1 MTFYLENTPFL
12 FCKCRKS
19 FSIVHHSCKTPS
31 HVKIKSFFKIKGRN
45 KGRDRPI
52 SNKDTLGKHDP
63 LIYEKSDMKKNM
75 NDTHFTDFLKDRQFL
90 RWQLMPDE
98 TLNDYWRT
106 FFTQHPELEEE
117 MLQAIAYLRKE
128 GLNKSDL
135 NHNEQTALFERIQLS
150 ATQKKRRRIRKVIWY
165 ASSAAAVAL
174 VMIGITLFHPTAK
187 PLAASD
193 NEIIIGELLH
203 NQDIQFI
210 TSGEAI
216 SFDHDVK
223 VKLDEEGTVEITQGD
238 SDVTKL
244 AVNRDQINSLI
255 VPFGKR
261 STLTLA
267 DGTRVWLNSGSVL
280 EFPSQFS
287 GKSREIR
294 LASGEMYVEVA
305 HDKNKPF
312 YVHTSDFKV
321 RVYGTKFNLSSYGGA
336 PHSVVLVEG
345 SVGVMT
351 NAAETLLK
359 PHEQL
364 LISKEGALERQMV
377 DVTRYTSW
385 KDGFLLLDKTP
396 MTDVLEQV
404 GRYYNLSF
412 NYEQDMNLQKRT
424 CSGKIYLSENLDNVM
439 TTIALLSATRYEKE
453 NNRIYIGHETD

>member
-1 MTFYLENTPFL
+1 MEKNNFYN
-12 FCKCRKS
+12 S
-19 FSIVHHSCKTPS
+19 
-31 HVKIKSFFKIKGRN
+31 
-45 KGRDRPI
+45 
-52 SNKDTLGKHDP
+52 
-63 LIYEKSDMKKNM
+63 Y
-75 NDTHFTDFLKDRQFL
+75 TDLLKDKRFL
-90 RWQLMPDE
+90 QWQLMSDE
-98 TLNDYWRT
+98 TMNGYWEEV
-106 FFTQHPELEEE
+106 FIQHPGLEKEL
-117 MLQAIAYLRKE
+117 QRAILYLKKE
-128 GLNKSDL
+128 GLNRSDLDNFERTELLGKIQRSVLLKKQKIKKQRFIWYTSTVAAVILIVIGIRLFTLNPPPLAKSDKEL
-135 NHNEQTALFERIQLS
+135 
-150 ATQKKRRRIRKVIWY
+150 
-165 ASSAAAVAL
+165 
-174 VMIGITLFHPTAK
+174 
-187 PLAASD
+187 
-193 NEIIIGELLH
+193 IIGELLH

-216 SFDHDVK
+216 SFDNDVE
-223 VKLDEEGTVEITQGD
+223 VKLDEEGTVEITQRD
-238 SDVTKL
+238 SDVTQL

-261 STLTLA
+261 STLTLG
-267 DGTRVWLNSGSVL
+267 DGTRIWLNSGSVL
-280 EFPSQFS
+280 EFPSKFS
-287 GKSREIR
+287 GKSREVR
-294 LASGEMYVEVA
+294 LTSGEMYVEVA

-321 RVYGTKFNLSSYGGA
+321 RVYGTKFNLSSYESA

-359 PHEQL
+359 PNEQL
-364 LISKEGALERQMV
+364 LISEEGALERQMV
-377 DVTRYTSW
+377 DVTRYISW
-385 KDGFLLLDKTP
+385 KDGYLLLDKTP